1 MEDST
6 RYLGVE
12 LQSSMSWN
20 SHIDQTVKKA
30 NSTLGFLQ
38 RNLRIS
44 KEQAKSAAYSSMVRS
59 IIEYCSTVWSPHTKE
74 YVSKV
79 EMVQQRA
86 TRYVTNR
93 YRNTR
98 SVTSML
104 DHLDW
109 ESLEAR
115 LAIETSGHYWF

>member
-20 SHIDQTVKKA
+20 RHMEQAVKKA
-30 NSTLGFLQ
+30 NSTLGFLR

-44 KEQAKSAAYSSMVRS
+44 NEQTKSAAYFSMVRS

-74 YVSKV
+74 YVGKV
-79 EMVQQRA
+79 EMVQQRSDFIWQFLTPIIQKRA
-86 TRYVTNR
+86 VFSQFS
-93 YRNTR
+93 
-98 SVTSML
+98 SVFSQ
-104 DHLDW
+104 
-109 ESLEAR
+109 
-115 LAIETSGHYWF
+115 